1 MWVVR
6 LPTTP
11 IRPRKNR
18 RRTSTLLLPILNT
31 EIKINRAD
39 NNTRS
44 SSFTFSPI
52 FPFECSSFVLDLLRK
67 LYITRMYVYMCV
79 YVSEIGDSNLEFVG
93 AEASFEARNG
103 SVAVVVVG
111 SSSL

>member
-1 MWVVR
+1 
-6 LPTTP
+6 
-11 IRPRKNR
+11 
-18 RRTSTLLLPILNT
+18 
-31 EIKINRAD
+31 
-39 NNTRS
+39 
-44 SSFTFSPI
+44 
-52 FPFECSSFVLDLLRK
+52 
-67 LYITRMYVYMCV
+67 MCV